1 MNDTIKTIIERRSIR
16 DYEQQLVNKD
26 ILNEILKAG
35 TYAPSARNS
44 QSSIII
50 LVEDEIVK
58 NKLKELSVKLRG
70 TDTFYNAPH
79 IVLVLSKKDSFCPIQ
94 DGSLVLG
101 NMMLAAKS
109 LNVGSCWINSL
120 KDILNM
126 EEADDI
132 KEKID
137 PNNEYIGVGAL
148 ILGYPKN
155 NIWPSEKT
163 KKEDYIRY
171 I

>member
-1 MNDTIKTIIERRSIR
+1 
-16 DYEQQLVNKD
+16 
-26 ILNEILKAG
+26 
-35 TYAPSARNS
+35 
-44 QSSIII
+44 
-50 LVEDEIVK
+50 
-58 NKLKELSVKLRG
+58 
-70 TDTFYNAPH
+70 
-79 IVLVLSKKDSFCPIQ
+79 
-94 DGSLVLG
+94 
-101 NMMLAAKS
+101 MLAAKS